1 MKTTEELQNERD
13 ATLSSM
19 EDRYRSND
27 ADVMDKKREAC
38 EQGDM
43 DRVEQLDQYQEKEF
57 EDYKNDRQ
65 EVYDYYQGEIDE
77 TEAENEYEY
86 DQELE

>member
-1 MKTTEELQNERD
+1 MKG
-13 ATLSSM
+13 
-19 EDRYRSND
+19 
-27 ADVMDKKREAC
+27 VAC
-38 EQGDM
+38 ENGVM
-43 DRVEQLDQYQEKEF
+43 YRVELLDQYQEKEF
-57 EDYKNDRQ
+57 EDYQNDRQ